1 MLKFALN
8 ASVEPQQSCL
18 TRMGKCRS
26 PILLAGLLL
35 LIQGCATPP
44 PKPPNTVYTEAKAAY
59 LAHDYQRTLEIVGP
73 RAIAGEAWAQYTLG
87 YMYHYGQGVAS
98 DRPMA
103 KQWIQRAA
111 NQGYA
116 PARHALEHISSQLPP
131 TDANIHS
138 STNEGVIPGAAA
150 DLGKQKPEQPPSQ
163 AMATTARP
171 EASAPPPMPAP
182 AASAMAPAGATQTE
196 QIENGIKDHD
206 WIAAQ
211 DPQQFTVQLIG
222 FGNKMAAIH
231 FIHDNHIEWQAAY
244 YSTMRSGQPW
254 FAVVYGKF
262 ASRDAAHQALER
274 LPSAL
279 RGASPWIRSFRDI
292 QALSAP
298 SN

>member
-8 ASVEPQQSCL
+8 ASVEPQQPRL
-18 TRMGKCRS
+18 TRTGKCRF

-44 PKPPNTVYTEAKAAY
+44 PKPPVTPYAEAKLAY
-59 LAHDYQRTLEIVGP
+59 LAHDYQRTLAIVGP

-87 YMYHYGQGVAS
+87 YMYHYGQGVAL

-111 NQGYA
+111 KQGYA

-131 TDANIHS
+131 TDANINS
-138 STNEGVIPGAAA
+138 STNEDAITGAAA
-150 DLGKQKPEQPPSQ
+150 DLDKPQPEHPPSQ
-163 AMATTARP
+163 ALATTATP
-171 EASAPPPMPAP
+171 EASAPLPMTAP
-182 AASAMAPAGATQTE
+182 AASAMAPAGASQTE
-196 QIENGIKDHD
+196 QIENGIKGQD

-211 DPQQFTVQLIG
+211 DPRQFTVQLIG
-222 FGNKMAAIH
+222 FGSEMSAVR
-231 FIHDNHIEWQAAY
+231 FIHDNHLESQAAY

-254 FAVVYGKF
+254 FAVIYGQF
-262 ASRDAAHQALER
+262 SSRDAAHQALER
-274 LPSAL
+274 LPSSL
-279 RGASPWIRSFRDI
+279 RSASPWIRSFRDI

-298 SN
+298 LD